1 MQIHYVRKHAREVIN
16 DASSVK
22 KKLDVSQATRISQT
36 TKKRCDM
43 HDSPI
48 DEAKVLQFYL
58 STWKELI
65 HNFSYFED
73 IDISSILI
81 FTTIRNNFSVKAS
94 WTFSSR
100 HD

>member
-22 KKLDVSQATRISQT
+22 KKFVLDVSQAIRISQT

-65 HNFSYFED
+65 HNFSKYFED

-94 WTFSSR
+94 
-100 HD
+100 

>member
-1 MQIHYVRKHAREVIN
+1 
-16 DASSVK
+16 
-22 KKLDVSQATRISQT
+22 
-36 TKKRCDM
+36 M

-65 HNFSYFED
+65 HNFSKYFED

-94 WTFSSR
+94 
-100 HD
+100 